1 MASLANSEDK
11 HCVTLRLS
19 LPPSLQK
26 PYLPRP
32 GQLLDEPLTRM
43 DGENPQ
49 QALEINRVVSD
60 SGADQGGHY
69 RDREGAGSPGL
80 PPLPL
85 FLCPQMLRLMGEG
98 SLPPWQEQTMG
109 TYLIW
114 KAQRRP
120 GLRDELF
127 SQLVAQLWH
136 NPDEQQS
143 QRGWALM
150 VALLSSFLPTPAMQ
164 KPLLK

>member
-1 MASLANSEDK
+1 MNSEDK
-11 HCVTLRLS
+11 HYVTL
-19 LPPSLQK
+19 LPLQK

-60 SGADQGGHY
+60 ALGM
-69 RDREGAGSPGL
+69 DRVVTVRTGKVQGSPVL
-80 PPLPL
+80 PALTLL
-85 FLCPQMLRLMGEG
+85 FCQQMLRLLGEG
-98 SLPPWQEQTMG
+98 FLQPWQEQTMG
-109 TYLIW
+109 MFLIR
-114 KAQRRP
+114 KAQHRP

-127 SQLVAQLWH
+127 SQLVAQLWQ

-150 VALLSSFLPTPAMQ
+150 AVLLSSFSPTPALQ